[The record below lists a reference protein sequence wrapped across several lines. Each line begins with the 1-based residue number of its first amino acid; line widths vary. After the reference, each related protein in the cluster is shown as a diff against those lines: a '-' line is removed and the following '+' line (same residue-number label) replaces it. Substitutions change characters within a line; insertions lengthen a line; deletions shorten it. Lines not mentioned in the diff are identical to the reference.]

1 MRWAIFF
8 PMPGAAVSAFSSPV
22 TMDRARFWGVVAD
35 RTDRAALGPTPE
47 TPMSIRKLF
56 SSAWEEK
63 PYSSKMSSRTWR
75 WVYSLA
81 RSPFFS
87 WDRV

>member
-1 MRWAIFF
+1 
-8 PMPGAAVSAFSSPV
+8 
-22 TMDRARFWGVVAD
+22 
-35 RTDRAALGPTPE
+35 
-47 TPMSIRKLF
+47 MSIRKLF